1 MTNYLG
7 EWFWGRRGERQW
19 PLAEVARRL
28 GYTNASKGCNK
39 VLAVE
44 REGVAD
50 GDFLRRLAGVLEIS
64 EGVVVYLTRQ
74 DRLAYLRAWGEWAD
88 QPTPIRVVIRAVPG
102 FMVEMAV
109 PNDVTTADQA
119 VAFGQVVAARHHT
132 KVFVVLSRRESVGIT
147 EAGTIN
153 GRFHTRPDTDPCPLL
168 SVGRQRF
175 LFRVGGFGAVEPY
188 VWGGPTGGPSS

>member
-1 MTNYLG
+1 MVTNYLG

-28 GYTNASKGCNK
+28 GYKNVAKACRK

-64 EGVVVYLTRQ
+64 EGVVLYLTRQ
-74 DRLAYLRAWGEWAD
+74 DRLAYLRAWDEWAD
-88 QPTPIRVVIRAVPG
+88 QPTPIRVVMRAVPG
-102 FMVEMAV
+102 FIVEMAM

-119 VAFGQVVAARHHT
+119 VAFGQAVAARHHA

-147 EAGTIN
+147 ESGEIN
-153 GRFHTRPDTDPCPLL
+153 GRFHTRPDTDPNPLV
-168 SVGRQRF
+168 SVPRQKF

-188 VWGGPTGGPSS
+188 APAGGTP